1 MNQSTNIN
9 NHKNILNSLRHIA
22 IIMDGNARWAKKNN
36 LNIFNGHKKG
46 VHNIKEIALACIEF
60 NIKYLTIY
68 AFSSENWQRS
78 KTEVN
83 NLLKLLD
90 EYLDNGLDPLH
101 ENGIRINIFG
111 DLSKIPK
118 NLLDKINQS
127 EEKTKNNKSL
137 ILNVAFSYGARQ
149 EIVEAAK
156 KVAFAVKEG
165 QINISQVDEELFS
178 KNLYNIN
185 LPDPDLLI
193 RTAGDLRVSN
203 FLLWQIAYSELYFV
217 KDFWPDFNKEK
228 LLQAINDFN
237 NRDRR
242 YGKR

>member
-1 MNQSTNIN
+1 MCSSD
-9 NHKNILNSLRHIA
+9 L
-22 IIMDGNARWAKKNN
+22 NN